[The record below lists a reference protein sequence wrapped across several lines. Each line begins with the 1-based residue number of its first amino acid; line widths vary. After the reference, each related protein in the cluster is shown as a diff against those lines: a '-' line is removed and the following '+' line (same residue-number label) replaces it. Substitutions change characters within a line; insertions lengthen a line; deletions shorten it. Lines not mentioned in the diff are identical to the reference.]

1 MPVLFARLDV
11 DDISLANLLDS
22 VGAGRDQT
30 GAVSDVTSLTFGW
43 WCHAVR
49 APGESEHGRTQV
61 GPWTGSARE
70 GQGAQMRRVGTLL
83 LCTALLT
90 SPFLAGITYAGNPSA
105 AGAGKPATRGHA
117 HGGGL
122 SWTERVIDADQN
134 FRGLDA
140 VDRRT
145 AWVTGESLT
154 DGGPGRVFRTT
165 DGGRTWED
173 ASPPG
178 TDGLSFRDVE
188 ARSAKRA
195 VILAIGPGDAS
206 RIYRTTDGGE
216 TWHTA
221 FVNDDTSAFYDCMAF
236 YPGGR
241 RGLAVSDPV
250 DGKFRILATDDF
262 GRSWTVLR
270 NDGMPESPTEFGFAA
285 SGDCPVTVGHTA
297 YLGSGGGAARVFRS
311 DDHGRTWTAT
321 DSTIPAGD
329 AAGVFALAFRTPNK
343 GIAVGGDFADPADG
357 VDAVATTRN
366 GRTWRNVGDLTHL
379 AEDASFLS
387 RHGHPMIV
395 TGDFGGVMGTS
406 VSNNDGRT
414 WTRISDLGYHALHCT
429 HDGSCW
435 AAGSNGRAARLTP

>member
-1 MPVLFARLDV
+1 MRRSGVLAL
-11 DDISLANLLDS
+11 SLALL
-22 VGAGRDQT
+22 
-30 GAVSDVTSLTFGW
+30 AV
-43 WCHAVR
+43 
-49 APGESEHGRTQV
+49 
-61 GPWTGSARE
+61 
-70 GQGAQMRRVGTLL
+70 
-83 LCTALLT
+83 
-90 SPFLAGITYAGNPSA
+90 PFLGSTADAGSGRHSSV
-105 AGAGKPATRGHA
+105 RDH
-117 HGGGL
+117 HGGSF
-122 SWTERVIDADQN
+122 SWNESVIDADQN

-173 ASPPG
+173 VSPPD
-178 TDGLSFRDVE
+178 TDTLSFRDVE
-188 ARSAKRA
+188 ARSATRA

-206 RIYRTTDGGE
+206 RIYRTTDGGA
-216 TWHTA
+216 TWDTA
-221 FVNDDTSAFYDCMAF
+221 FVNDDPAAFYDCMAF

-262 GRSWTVLR
+262 GRSWNVLP
-270 NDGMPESPTEFGFAA
+270 NDGMPAAPTEFGFAA
-285 SGDCPVTVGHTA
+285 SGDCLVTAGHTA

-311 DDHGRTWTAT
+311 DDHGLTWTAT

-329 AAGVFALAFRTPNK
+329 SAGVFALAFRTPNK
-343 GIAVGGDFADPADG
+343 GVAVGGDFADPADG

-379 AEDASFLS
+379 AEDVAFLP
-387 RHGHPMIV
+387 RHGHRLIV
-395 TGDFGGVMGTS
+395 TGDFGGVRGTS
-406 VSNNDGRT
+406 VSDNDGRT
-414 WTRISDLGYHALHCT
+414 WTRISDLGYHVLDCT

-435 AAGSNGRAARLTP
+435 AAGGDGRVARLVS